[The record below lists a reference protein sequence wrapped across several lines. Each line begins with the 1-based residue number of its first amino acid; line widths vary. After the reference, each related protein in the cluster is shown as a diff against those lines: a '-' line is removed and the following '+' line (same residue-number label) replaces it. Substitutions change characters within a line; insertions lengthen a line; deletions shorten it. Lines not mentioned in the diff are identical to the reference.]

1 MDEDQHND
9 ETEIPADIQERIDR
23 AMGRFKGINDK
34 VGGKAKDLKRKQEEA
49 TKKGKQVVKDVKDK
63 LDSKIQS
70 EASAAKDAI
79 TRNGKSAARSGKDSA
94 GSGKDGGDS
103 QPKGEETTTEDSTLP
118 QHRANAAE
126 EDDLAR
132 DEMAYEANI
141 DELKGEAEEKAEAE
155 MQPNGA

>member
-9 ETEIPADIQERIDR
+9 ETEIPADIQEKIDR
-23 AMGRFKGINDK
+23 AMGRFKGINEK

-49 TKKGKQVVKDVKDK
+49 TKKGKQVVKDEKDK

-70 EASAAKDAI
+70 EASAARDA
-79 TRNGKSAARSGKDSA
+79 TRNGKTAARTGKDSA
-94 GSGKDGGDS
+94 GSGKDTGDS
-103 QPKGEETTTEDSTLP
+103 QPKAEESMSEDSTLP
-118 QHRANAAE
+118 QHRVNATGE
-126 EDDLAR
+126 ESLAR

-141 DELKGEAEEKAEAE
+141 DELKGEAEDKAEAK